1 MKESEFIM
9 KKKLLIIPIL
19 LSISTLPIMVV
30 SCAKNNTNEEVPP
43 KPSIPLI
50 PLEPSK
56 PIYKKDTITL
66 NTNLRLPMEVW
77 SSNVNDYFKLEN
89 SEYKLEDIISMN
101 GYGTFDNN
109 TVSNEYNKVIFRVK
123 NEEIFNV
130 LIKDIINIFDNKDM
144 LTKAIEEFNY
154 SDNKYFVYN
163 NSLNDGSKFE
173 NTNPNPNN
181 PNWKNYTIG
190 IAYKNVK
197 ERYYD
202 I

>member
-19 LSISTLPIMVV
+19 LSISTLPVVVV
-30 SCAKNNTNEEVPP
+30 SCAKNNIKEEIPP

-181 PNWKNYTIG
+181 LNWKNYTIG

>member
-9 KKKLLIIPIL
+9 KKKVLIIPII
-19 LSISTLPIMVV
+19 LSISTLPVVVV
-30 SCAKNNTNEEVPP
+30 SCAKNNIKEEIPP

-56 PIYKKDTITL
+56 PIYKKDIITL
-66 NTNLRLPMEVW
+66 NTNLTLPMEVW
-77 SSNVNDYFKLEN
+77 SSNVNNYFKLEN
-89 SEYKLEDIISMN
+89 SEYKLEDTISMN

-109 TVSNEYNKVIFRVK
+109 TVSNEYNRVIFRVK

-173 NTNPNPNN
+173 NKNPNPNN